1 MGEISEDFNLFILPI
16 LICYLMGYEH
26 ALCPQSSEE
35 FRFSGVGVT
44 GGCEPP
50 CVLGIEITSSARA
63 ISVLS

>member
-1 MGEISEDFNLFILPI
+1 
-16 LICYLMGYEH
+16 MGYEH

-35 FRFSGVGVT
+35 GIRFSGMGVT

-50 CVLGIEITSSARA
+50 CVLGIEIKSSARA